1 MIDSY
6 PIYTW
11 NHDARMIFESST
23 RSACMAGDVVCEIV
37 TQMTSSFAL
46 QTICCKQNYAQ
57 FFSIR
62 TEALK
67 IEMSSFAFRTI
78 CCKQN
83 YAQKF
88 VASNTSIRNRDV
100 RAHGRAW
107 VRCPFGLACSMIMY
121 AHIKKKPFLNK
132 VFFHA
137 KCNEN
142 LVYYSF
148 LNTRQYALIILF

>member
-67 IEMSSFAFRTI
+67 
-78 CCKQN
+78 
-83 YAQKF
+83 
-88 VASNTSIRNRDV
+88 NRDV
-100 RAHGRAW
+100 ILCFPDDLLQTELCSKICCFEHKHSKS
-107 VRCPFGLACSMIMY
+107 RCPCSWSCMSKVSCRPGLFDDHVCTY
-121 AHIKKKPFLNK
+121 
-132 VFFHA
+132 
-137 KCNEN
+137 
-142 LVYYSF
+142 
-148 LNTRQYALIILF
+148 

>member
-57 FFSIR
+57 FFFHSNRSIEKSRCHPLLSGRSVANR
-62 TEALK
+62 TMLK
-67 IEMSSFAFRTI
+67 NLLLRTQAFEIEMS
-78 CCKQN
+78 
-83 YAQKF
+83 
-88 VASNTSIRNRDV
+88 VLMVVHD
-100 RAHGRAW
+100 
-107 VRCPFGLACSMIMY
+107 
-121 AHIKKKPFLNK
+121 
-132 VFFHA
+132 
-137 KCNEN
+137 
-142 LVYYSF
+142 
-148 LNTRQYALIILF
+148 